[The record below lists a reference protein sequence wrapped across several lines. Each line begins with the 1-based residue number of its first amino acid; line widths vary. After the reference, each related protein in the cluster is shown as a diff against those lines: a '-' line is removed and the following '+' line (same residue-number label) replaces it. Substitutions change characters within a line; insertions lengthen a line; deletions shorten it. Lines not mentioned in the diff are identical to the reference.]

1 MLAILPVLLL
11 GKRQDSTDVIVDN
24 PEGIKQIE
32 ILNNLSN
39 SYQSTEPQKA
49 LELATE
55 ALNLSTDQK
64 ATKQEANS
72 LFNIGES
79 YLSMGD
85 NIKAMKSILEAHKI
99 YTNIGDKEGIAK
111 SANKLGV
118 LNRFFGDYSTAL
130 EYTLNALEIFKEIG
144 DKEGIASSLINIGV
158 VYRNLGEDE
167 NALKNYSDALRI
179 CEENNFSKEL
189 TNALISTGN
198 IYWYSGDNK
207 KALSFYDKAHET
219 AEKEGLMADAG
230 AGIINNIGNVCRSM
244 GQYDKAL
251 GYYKESLSYSN
262 KAGDQN
268 MKAVIIKNRGIT
280 YKEKGNYSK
289 AIKDFNESKQIAKK
303 NQLFRVVKEDLENL
317 AETYSL
323 LGNFKK
329 AFEIHKEY
337 TRLKDSLDNQEAMN
351 KLVMLQLQHTEKEK
365 EQQETIVQTENALVS
380 TKKSNFRNYIILL
393 SLFISISV
401 LIIINRFKTKLKAH
415 KELVEMNANLER
427 RVEERTK
434 RYREE
439 NERRKIAQEQ
449 AELANDAKN
458 RFLATIS
465 HEVRTPINAII
476 GFCDLT
482 IKSDIDEVHQ
492 MNLSRVKDSSTH
504 LLALIKDILDYSQIE
519 SGEYELKKETF
530 DLTELVNS
538 VINAFYL
545 DAESKKIKLSFKK
558 AGVIPRYFIGDPD
571 AVRQILY
578 NLIGNALKFTEKGEV
593 SVSVKVDEIIA
604 KGERVKIGF
613 EVKDTGIGIS
623 QLKQKLIF
631 KGFTQV
637 DGSSSR
643 KYGGAGLGLT
653 ISKHFVEMMDGEITV
668 MSKKGEGSTF
678 SFQLTL
684 KENKKKV
691 SEDIKAITEEKKT
704 MHILVAEDNFLNA
717 QVVAA
722 FLKRLGHTSKVV
734 NNGLEALQILTKEE
748 FDAVLMDIEMPK
760 MDGIEATIA
769 IRLGKENI
777 INPDIPIIALT
788 AHALKD
794 YEEKSFKAG
803 MNSYLTKP
811 VDIDKLSEILVAV

>member
-1 MLAILPVLLL
+1 MLVSLPIFLL
-11 GKRQDSTDVIVDN
+11 GKRQDSTDVIVGN

-32 ILNNLSN
+32 ILNDLSS
-39 SYQSTEPQKA
+39 SYQGSKPQKA

-64 ATKQEANS
+64 ASKQEANS

-85 NIKAMKSILEAHKI
+85 NIKAFKSMLEAHKI
-99 YTNIGDKEGIAK
+99 YTIIDDKSGIAK
-111 SANKLGV
+111 SANSLGM

-130 EYTLNALEIFKEIG
+130 EYSLNALGIFKEIG
-144 DKEGIASSLINIGV
+144 DKEGIASSLISIGV

-167 NALKNYSDALRI
+167 KALQNYKEALQI

-189 TNALISTGN
+189 ANALVSTGN
-198 IYWYSGDNK
+198 IYWYAGDNK
-207 KALSFYDKAHET
+207 KALSHYNKAKAT
-219 AEKEGLMADAG
+219 AENEGLMADAG
-230 AGIINNIGNVCRSM
+230 SGIINNIGNVYRSM

-251 GYYKESLSYSN
+251 EYYKESLVYSN

-268 MKAVIIKNRGIT
+268 MKAVIIKNRGIA

-289 AIKDFNESKQIAKK
+289 AIKDLYESKQIAEK
-303 NQLFRVVKEDLENL
+303 NQLLRVVKEDLENL

-329 AFEIHKEY
+329 AFEVHKEY

-351 KLVMLQLQHTEKEK
+351 KLVMLQLQHSEKEK

-380 TKKSNFRNYIILL
+380 TKKSNLRNYIILL

-415 KELVEMNANLER
+415 RELVEMNANLER

-439 NERRKIAQEQ
+439 NERRKMAQEQ

-482 IKSDIDEVHQ
+482 IKSNIDKIHQ
-492 MNLSRVKDSSTH
+492 KNLSRVKDSSTH

-530 DLTELVNS
+530 DLTELINS

-545 DAESKKIKLSFKK
+545 DAESKKIKLSFNKT
-558 AGVIPRYFIGDPD
+558 GTIPKYFIGDPD

-593 SVSVKVDEIIA
+593 SVSVKVEEIIA
-604 KGERVKIGF
+604 KGEKAIIGF

-653 ISKHFVEMMDGEITV
+653 ISKHFVEMMDGEILV
-668 MSKKGEGSTF
+668 KSKKGEGSTF

-691 SEDIKAITEEKKT
+691 SEDIKAITEEKKP

>member
-1 MLAILPVLLL
+1 
-11 GKRQDSTDVIVDN
+11 
-24 PEGIKQIE
+24 
-32 ILNNLSN
+32 
-39 SYQSTEPQKA
+39 
-49 LELATE
+49 
-55 ALNLSTDQK
+55 
-64 ATKQEANS
+64 
-72 LFNIGES
+72 
-79 YLSMGD
+79 
-85 NIKAMKSILEAHKI
+85 AHKI
-99 YTNIGDKEGIAK
+99 YTIIDDKSGIAK
-111 SANKLGV
+111 SANSLGM

-130 EYTLNALEIFKEIG
+130 EYSLNALGIFKEIG
-144 DKEGIASSLINIGV
+144 DKEGIASSLISIGV

-167 NALKNYSDALRI
+167 KALQNYKEALQI
-179 CEENNFSKEL
+179 CKENNFSKEL
-189 TNALISTGN
+189 VNALVSTGN
-198 IYWYSGDNK
+198 IYWYAGDNK
-207 KALSFYDKAHET
+207 KALSYYNKAKAT
-219 AEKEGLMADAG
+219 AENEGLMADAG
-230 AGIINNIGNVCRSM
+230 SGIINNIGNVYRSM

-251 GYYKESLSYSN
+251 EYYKESLAYSN

-268 MKAVIIKNRGIT
+268 MKAVIIKNRGIA

-289 AIKDFNESKQIAKK
+289 AIKDLYESKQIAEK
-303 NQLFRVVKEDLENL
+303 NQLLRIVKEDLENL

-329 AFEIHKEY
+329 AFEVHKEY

-351 KLVMLQLQHTEKEK
+351 KLVMLQLQHSEKEK

-380 TKKSNFRNYIILL
+380 TKKSNLRNYIILL

-439 NERRKIAQEQ
+439 NERRKMAQEQ

-482 IKSDIDEVHQ
+482 INSNIDKVHQ
-492 MNLSRVKDSSTH
+492 KNLSRVKDSSTH

-530 DLTELVNS
+530 DLTELINS

-545 DAESKKIKLSFKK
+545 DAESKKIKLSFNKTGTVPK
-558 AGVIPRYFIGDPD
+558 YFIGDPD

-593 SVSVKVDEIIA
+593 SVSVKVEEIIA
-604 KGERVKIGF
+604 KGEKVKIGF

-653 ISKHFVEMMDGEITV
+653 ISKHFVEMMDGEILV
-668 MSKKGEGSTF
+668 KSKKGEGSTF

-691 SEDIKAITEEKKT
+691 SEDIKAITEEKKP

>member
-1 MLAILPVLLL
+1 MLAFIPILLM
-11 GKRQDSTDVIVDN
+11 GKRQDSTDVIVDQ

-32 ILNNLSN
+32 TRNKLSN
-39 SYQSTEPQKA
+39 SYKNTEPQKA

-55 ALNLSTDQK
+55 AHNLSTDQK
-64 ATKQEANS
+64 ASKQEANS

-85 NIKAMKSILEAHKI
+85 NIKALKNILEAHKI
-99 YTNIGDKEGIAK
+99 YLDIDDKEGIAK
-111 SANKLGV
+111 SANRLGT
-118 LNRFFGDYSTAL
+118 LNRFFGDYSSAL
-130 EYTLNALEIFKEIG
+130 EYSFQALGIFREI
-144 DKEGIASSLINIGV
+144 DSKEGIASSLINIGV
-158 VYRNLGEDE
+158 VYRNLGDDE
-167 NALKNYSDALRI
+167 KALENYKEALQI
-179 CEENNFSKEL
+179 CEDNNFSKEL
-189 TNALISTGN
+189 ANALVSTGN
-198 IYWYSGDNK
+198 IYWYAGDNK
-207 KALSFYDKAHET
+207 KALSYYNKAKEI
-219 AEKEGLMADAG
+219 AESEQLMADAG
-230 AGIINNIGNVCRSM
+230 AGIINNIGNVYRSM

-251 GYYKESLSYSN
+251 EHYKQSLKYSN
-262 KAGDQN
+262 IAGDQN
-268 MKAVIIKNRGIT
+268 MNAVIIKNRGIT
-280 YKEKGNYSK
+280 YKEKGNFSK
-289 AIKDFNESKQIAKK
+289 AIKDFNESKQIASK
-303 NQLFRVVKEDLENL
+303 NQLLRVVKEDLENL
-317 AETYSL
+317 AETYSS

-337 TRLKDSLDNQEAMN
+337 THLKDSLNNEEAVN
-351 KLVMLQLQHTEKEK
+351 KLVMAQFQHTKKEK

-380 TKKSNFRNYIILL
+380 TKKSNLRNYIILL
-393 SLFISISV
+393 SLFISITV
-401 LIIINRFKTKLKAH
+401 LVILNRFKTKLKAH
-415 KELVEMNANLER
+415 NELLEMNANLEH

-434 RYREE
+434 RLREE

-449 AELANDAKN
+449 AELANEAKN
-458 RFLATIS
+458 NFLATIS

-482 IKSDIDEVHQ
+482 IKSNIDKVHQ
-492 MNLSRVKDSSTH
+492 KNLSRVKDSSTH

-519 SGEYELKKETF
+519 SGDYELKQQTF
-530 DLTELVNS
+530 DLIELINS

-545 DAESKKIKLSFKK
+545 DAESKKIKLSFNKS
-558 AGVIPRYFIGDPD
+558 GTIPRYFIGDSD

-578 NLIGNALKFTEKGEV
+578 NLIGNAIKFTEKGEV
-593 SVSVKVDEIIA
+593 SVSVKVEEIIA
-604 KGERVKIGF
+604 KEEKVKMGF

-653 ISKHFVEMMDGEITV
+653 ISKHFVEMMNGEISV
-668 MSKKGEGSTF
+668 KSKKGEGSTF
-678 SFQLTL
+678 SFQLNL

-691 SEDIKAITEEKKT
+691 SKDIAAISEGKKP

-777 INPDIPIIALT
+777 INPNIPIIALT

-811 VDIDKLSEILVAV
+811 VDIDKLSEILIAV